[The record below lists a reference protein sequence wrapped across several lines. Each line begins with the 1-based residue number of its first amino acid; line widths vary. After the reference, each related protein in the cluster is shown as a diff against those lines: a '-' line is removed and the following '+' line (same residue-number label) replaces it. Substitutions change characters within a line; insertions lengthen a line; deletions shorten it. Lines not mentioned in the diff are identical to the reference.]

1 MKKELSLINFSNP
14 EFGNVRAL
22 LIDDEPWFVG
32 KDVALALGYLD
43 HKNAL
48 KDHVDG
54 EDKKRWRIATPSR
67 GKQQATIINES
78 GLYSLILGSRLL
90 SAKKFKRWVTSEV
103 LPAIRKTGSYSVVRD
118 ERWEETRLG
127 TKASHKPF
135 TSAIQLLISHL
146 RNHGEERPNGYI
158 YGHLTNIIQTACDIR
173 RGERDFAPVANL
185 NKLDQVQSM
194 IANLVL
200 QLLASRPDIQSLEQF
215 EATIIL
221 QLDAFK
227 QLLSGQCP
235 LLAGR

>member
-1 MKKELSLINFSNP
+1 MKKEMSLINFSNA
-14 EFGNVRAL
+14 EFGNVRAM

-32 KDVALALGYLD
+32 KDIAQSLGY
-43 HKNAL
+43 
-48 KDHVDG
+48 KDTDKSLRKYVDV
-54 EDKKRWRIATPSR
+54 EDKLTRQIGGTGQRRNMTL
-67 GKQQATIINES
+67 INES
-78 GLYSLILGSRLL
+78 GLYSLILSSKLD

-127 TKASHKPF
+127 TKTSHKPF

-146 RNHGEERPNGYI
+146 RRYGEERCDGYI
-158 YGHLTNIIQTACDIR
+158 YGHLTNIVQNACDIR
-173 RGERDFAPVANL
+173 RGKRDFAPVANL
-185 NKLDQVQSM
+185 NMLDQVQTM

-215 EATIIL
+215 EATILL